1 MAAVAAG
8 YIRLNY
14 TPSGGSLT
22 YVDLKIL
29 SIKGQD
35 DPDWFELFPDIV
47 NTALDGSKES
57 QFTSFRRKVRVDC
70 GVVSSRSDRIAILDW
85 LLDNSRTIDYGVAG
99 TGAGAET
106 TLPFVPQQTEYET
119 NWREDCSLMREFV
132 LELDESVVR
141 TTFPTA

>member
-29 SIKGQD
+29 SIKGMD
-35 DPDWFELFPDIV
+35 DPDWVEFFPAII
-47 NTALDGSKES
+47 NTSLDGSKEN
-57 QFTSFRRKVRVDC
+57 QFRAFRRKVRVDC
-70 GVVSSRSDRIAILDW
+70 GVVDSRLNRIAILYW
-85 LLDNSRTIDYGVAG
+85 LLDNNRTIDYGVAG

-141 TTFPTA
+141 TTFPSA